1 MKKYLIKGLLAL
13 VVGGFTA
20 SCADKDG
27 DYVPVGQQ
35 KAAAYADAFKELIGG
50 EVAPNHDWGFKK
62 TSLIDES
69 SQARANTRA
78 TIDVNG
84 NEWASKPEV
93 TAAEAKA
100 VWRYVNMTL
109 AQMRT
114 NNHEYTTQAPTGLS
128 TYYVTQVWGQA
139 SYSDYIETGKTDP
152 NCIYSNFDKSQS
164 GIVGP
169 QHMDELKIAMS
180 APVSINGTN
189 TVGDW
194 EHINNFNATGNT
206 NYGGNTG
213 VIGGGT
219 LDFVYRSS
227 EDSKFHNKWI
237 IIDGKN
243 ITDETGVTH
252 TGKYYVCFDFYSCTD
267 QCYTNCSFRDSNNTP
282 HNGQIEGAWNSLDEA
297 AEAKAVVTYWEWNG
311 SENVERKTTI
321 YAQGTSD
328 WQKSNVN
335 QGNMCIPAN
344 NIYTDWI
351 IRLVNANP
359 GDDVTGGETSNTTTT
374 TRKDRVERSRLVR
387 QGRIF
392 CEDLGTNADKIS
404 KSDIDFNDA
413 VFDAKI
419 WRKGQFD
426 VQYLND
432 TYNSESEYLEGI
444 YTNGINQ
451 TTGIDYNVETEDVIV
466 NGKFKYVAE
475 ICLLAA
481 GGTVPL
487 KIGGDKE
494 GFEIHDKFGKG
505 QKSPRT
511 ISHTTIINT
520 VGAPS
525 QEQFTTT
532 VSTDVCDAVTVEVDI
547 TDLVKAA
554 IEKGN
559 TDIGLDIIPIDV
571 EWVSGNHQSVGELS
585 SEYGQAPQKLCVPI
599 GTPWVYERIPITTA
613 YKDFKEYAKDY
624 SPSNPLTFWDLV
636 KNTIDTNYLYANG
649 PEGMTAETGESGN
662 IGSNPFYDEVIIK
675 GPTTTTTEVETV
687 LWEGEMTF
695 GANDAN
701 QTIKLYSTTFDADN
715 DIRIYG
721 SSNDGQLTLQN
732 SDSQNIISPSLNFSN
747 VGYADSSVD
756 ESQAGQ
762 LSSGPS
768 IIVVA
773 SNCTITKICKVV
785 KTTTTK

>member
-13 VVGGFTA
+13 AVGGFTA

-62 TSLIDES
+62 TSIIEDF
-69 SQARANTRA
+69 SQTRANTRA
-78 TIDVNG
+78 FTRADGVGEVI
-84 NEWASKPEV
+84 KPEDGRDGIFEFTNDEKNATGWRSPEGV
-93 TAAEAKA
+93 SKYVAPITDAERAW
-100 VWRYVNMTL
+100 V
-109 AQMRT
+109 
-114 NNHEYTTQAPTGLS
+114 QAWFDNPDNRGLS
-128 TYYVTQVWGQA
+128 DEGEEFHNFYVQQVYNKL
-139 SYSDYIETGKTDP
+139 YSDAKDNKKGYFWQMNNGKEEHT
-152 NCIYSNFDKSQS
+152 NKTYK
-164 GIVGP
+164 VK
-169 QHMDELKIAMS
+169 MDQLRIGS
-180 APVSINGTN
+180 ARDEAS
-189 TVGDW
+189 TV
-194 EHINNFNATGNT
+194 HINDFNATDK
-206 NYGGNTG
+206 GGN
-213 VIGGGT
+213 
-219 LDFVYRSS
+219 
-227 EDSKFHNKWI
+227 
-237 IIDGKN
+237 
-243 ITDETGVTH
+243 
-252 TGKYYVCFDFYSCTD
+252 
-267 QCYTNCSFRDSNNTP
+267 
-282 HNGQIEGAWNSLDEA
+282 AWNA
-297 AEAKAVVTYWEWNG
+297 IYVKNG
-311 SENVERKTTI
+311 SSKQFAYWASYGSQWQWKFRCVELEVPASCFPDNKPHKGWYVGLSYYCDKVEI
-321 YAQGTSD
+321 AG
-328 WQKSNVN
+328 QKGERIGEDEIDICN
-335 QGNMCIPAN
+335 
-344 NIYTDWI
+344 DWI
-351 IRLVNANP
+351 LKIVP
-359 GDDVTGGETSNTTTT
+359 GDITPSGGETSSNSTS

-432 TYNSESEYLEGI
+432 KYDSESEYLEGI
-444 YTNGINQ
+444 YKNGFNQ
-451 TTGIDYNVETEDVIV
+451 PTGIDYNVKTEDVIV

-487 KIGGDKE
+487 KIGGDN

-525 QEQFTTT
+525 QEKFTTT
-532 VSTDVCDAVTVEVDI
+532 VSTDVCDDAVTVEVDI
-547 TDLVKAA
+547 TEYVKKA
-554 IEKGN
+554 IKDGK

-571 EWVSGNHQSVGELS
+571 EWVSGNYQSVGELS

-613 YKDFKEYAKDY
+613 FKDFEYYAKEY

-636 KNTIDTNYLYANG
+636 KNTIDTNYLYKNG
-649 PEGMTAETGESGN
+649 PKGMTAETGESGN

-675 GPTTTTTEVETV
+675 GPTTTITEVETV

-695 GANDAN
+695 GAYAN
-701 QTIKLYSTTFDADN
+701 QTIKLYSTTFDAGN

-721 SSNDGQLTLQN
+721 SSNGGQLTLQN
-732 SDSQNIISPSLNFSN
+732 SDSQPIISPSLNFSN
-747 VGYADSSVD
+747 VGYADSSVN
-756 ESQAGQ
+756 ENQAGQ

-785 KTTTTK
+785 TTTN

>member
-35 KAAAYADAFKELIGG
+35 KATAYADAFKELIGG
-50 EVAPNHDWGFKK
+50 EVSPSHDWGFTK
-62 TSLIDES
+62 TSIIEDF
-69 SQARANTRA
+69 SQTRANTRA
-78 TIDVNG
+78 FTRADGVGEVI
-84 NEWASKPEV
+84 KPENGKDGIFEF
-93 TAAEAKA
+93 TNDEKNATG
-100 VWRYVNMTL
+100 WRSPEGVSKYVAPITDDERAWVQEWFDNP
-109 AQMRT
+109 
-114 NNHEYTTQAPTGLS
+114 NNRGLS
-128 TYYVTQVWGQA
+128 DEGEEFHNFYVQQVHNKL
-139 SYSDYIETGKTDP
+139 YSDAQDNKRGYFWQMNNGVEEHTNKT
-152 NCIYSNFDKSQS
+152 YK
-164 GIVGP
+164 VK
-169 QHMDELKIAMS
+169 MDQLRIGS
-180 APVSINGTN
+180 ARNEAS
-189 TVGDW
+189 TV
-194 EHINNFNATGNT
+194 HINDFNAT
-206 NYGGNTG
+206 
-213 VIGGGT
+213 
-219 LDFVYRSS
+219 D
-227 EDSKFHNKWI
+227 
-237 IIDGKN
+237 
-243 ITDETGVTH
+243 
-252 TGKYYVCFDFYSCTD
+252 
-267 QCYTNCSFRDSNNTP
+267 
-282 HNGQIEGAWNSLDEA
+282 NGFNAWNA
-297 AEAKAVVTYWEWNG
+297 IYVKNG
-311 SENVERKTTI
+311 SSKQFAYWASYGSQWQWKFRCVELEVPAECFPDNKPHKGWYVGLSYYCDKI
-321 YAQGTSD
+321 EVAG
-328 WQKSNVN
+328 QKGERIGEDEIDICN
-335 QGNMCIPAN
+335 
-344 NIYTDWI
+344 DWI
-351 IRLVNANP
+351 LKIVP
-359 GDDVTGGETSNTTTT
+359 GDITPSGGETSNTTTT
-374 TRKDRVERSRLVR
+374 TRIDRVERSRLVR

-481 GGTVPL
+481 GGTIPL
-487 KIGGDKE
+487 KIGGNN
-494 GFEIHDKFGKG
+494 GFEIHSKFGQG
-505 QKSPRT
+505 QNPSRN
-511 ISHTTIINT
+511 IAHTTIINT

-547 TDLVKAA
+547 TEYVKKA
-554 IEKGN
+554 IEDGN

-613 YKDFKEYAKDY
+613 FKDFEKYAKEY

-675 GPTTTTTEVETV
+675 GPTTTTTVVETV

-701 QTIKLYSTTFDADN
+701 QTIKLYSTTFDAGN

-721 SSNDGQLTLQN
+721 SSNGGQLTLQN

-747 VGYADSSVD
+747 VGYADSSVN

-768 IIVVA
+768 IIVAA

-785 KTTTTK
+785 TTTN